1 MARAID
7 LGARMS
13 WIGESRQFATFR
25 DDPQYQALVNRML
38 DTIASEREQ
47 VVAMLCGPEP
57 IVTSWQPAAETC
69 AYESN
74 NSP

>member
-1 MARAID
+1 
-7 LGARMS
+7 MS

-47 VVAMLCGPEP
+47 VVAMLCGPDA
-57 IVTSWQPAAETC
+57 IVTSWQPAPETC
-69 AYESN
+69 ANEPQN
-74 NSP
+74 KP